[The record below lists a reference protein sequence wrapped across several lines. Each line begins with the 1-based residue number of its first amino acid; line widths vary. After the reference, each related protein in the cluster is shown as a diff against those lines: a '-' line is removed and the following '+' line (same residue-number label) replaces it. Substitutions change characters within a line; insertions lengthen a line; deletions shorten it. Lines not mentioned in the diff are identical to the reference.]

1 MDPFYFSLT
10 TIAIFSRK
18 KNEHGLKIEIFYCN
32 RFSNLK
38 VFDITITMDISLI
51 YNSKDKVSERIIL
64 LEFSSYKRVFTPR
77 VKIALERN
85 G

>member
-1 MDPFYFSLT
+1 M
-10 TIAIFSRK
+10 
-18 KNEHGLKIEIFYCN
+18 
-32 RFSNLK
+32 
-38 VFDITITMDISLI
+38 TMDISLI

-64 LEFSSYKRVFTPR
+64 LEFSSYKSFFTPR

>member
-1 MDPFYFSLT
+1 M
-10 TIAIFSRK
+10 IAIFFRIK
-18 KNEHGLKIEIFYCN
+18 THVVWKIEIIAAILSQTSKFLY
-32 RFSNLK
+32 
-38 VFDITITMDISLI
+38 TMDISLI

-64 LEFSSYKRVFTPR
+64 LEFSSYKSFFSPR

>member
-1 MDPFYFSLT
+1 M
-10 TIAIFSRK
+10 IAIFFRIK
-18 KNEHGLKIEIFYCN
+18 THVVWKIEIIAAIVSQTSVFY
-32 RFSNLK
+32 
-38 VFDITITMDISLI
+38 ITITTDFSLI

-64 LEFSSYKRVFTPR
+64 LEFSSYKSFFSPR